1 MENEHRR
8 KAVLFLLG
16 ILRKHL
22 TKCNYKVKIK
32 M

>member
-8 KAVLFLLG
+8 KAVLFLLKFK
-16 ILRKHL
+16 KHL
-22 TKCNYKVKIK
+22 TKCNYKVKMK